1 MNCKIYENVTYK
13 QISDMKHAIGFDKG
27 HIKGTK
33 YRKYEPYRNYF
44 DAGDCRPQHLEELVN
59 IGFMSLEQDK
69 LPFSDNIHNVY
80 HVTDDGRKFLKLVTG
95 VEILKES
102 D

>member
-1 MNCKIYENVTYK
+1 MSYQEALKSIVED
-13 QISDMKHAIGFDKG
+13 SDMKHAVGFDKG

-33 YRKYEPYRNYF
+33 HRKYEPYRNYF
-44 DAGDCRPQHLEELVN
+44 NAGIYRPQHLEELVN
-59 IGFMSLEQDK
+59 IGLMYLEQQEVP
-69 LPFSDNIHNVY
+69 LFSNKIHNIY

-95 VEILKES
+95 VEILKEN